1 MPILLEGEALAAWTE
16 LTEDEKKD
24 FDAAKARLIKKLS
37 PLEFVTLE
45 QVQKRAIFPAESVG
59 MYLYE
64 LKRLLRQAMP
74 ELSEDVS
81 RQLLI
86 HQFSMVYR
94 HQ

>member
-1 MPILLEGEALAAWTE
+1 MAWME

-24 FDAAKARLIKKLS
+24 FDVAKAKLIRKLA
-37 PLEFVTLE
+37 PLEFVSLE
-45 QVQKRAIFPAESVG
+45 QFQKRAIFPGESVG

-74 ELSEDVS
+74 ELFDDAS

-86 HQFSMVYR
+86 HQFLTDLPAPVS
-94 HQ
+94 HQL